1 MESINI
7 VLMIMLFF
15 ICKNERR
22 EIRLMFSFKNIM
34 DKIRK
39 NKGLDIDKTT
49 LYSFL
54 LLDGTKYRWKFS
66 IFLLTDEQNSYSLNP
81 CFLISYKNHI
91 SIIPIISNYYD
102 LVNDIAVK
110 ENLPMIVIVKLNDV
124 LCENRK
130 LFLHYYNGCISRSE
144 TIKDFKP

>member
-1 MESINI
+1 
-7 VLMIMLFF
+7 
-15 ICKNERR
+15 
-22 EIRLMFSFKNIM
+22 MFSFKDIK
-34 DKIRK
+34 DKIKK

-66 IFLLTDEQNSYSLNP
+66 IFLLTDEQNSYSVNP

-91 SIIPIISNYYD
+91 SLIPMISNYYD
-102 LVNDIAVK
+102 LVNDIAAK

-124 LCENRK
+124 LCENRE
-130 LFLHYYNGCISRSE
+130 LFLHYYNGGISRSE
-144 TIKDFKP
+144 TIKNFKP